1 MVWFV
6 VYYNKN
12 VELSARESFLEYVPL
27 VVITF
32 WSFPHSWLITGCVAR
47 VTRRMSL
54 VEQELLTVPE
64 NMCSPLVLSWVRV
77 PRSLVFCVVFC
88 RSLFDLLSF
97 LLAIVLS
104 VLLRFADSDFPLV
117 SSNSSNLK
125 QLHSKSKRLGKHIWE
140 KENQKG

>member
-64 NMCSPLVLSWVRV
+64 HLSSPLVFNEVHV
-77 PRSLVFCVVFC
+77 TRSLVLCVCFVDRCLTFCPFFWPLC
-88 RSLFDLLSF
+88 CLSFFDLRILISLWYLQT
-97 LLAIVLS
+97 LLTL
-104 VLLRFADSDFPLV
+104 
-117 SSNSSNLK
+117 NSYTQSPK
-125 QLHSKSKRLGKHIWE
+125 D
-140 KENQKG
+140 